1 MNVSEEEKRGG
12 RREKKGHKKL
22 KHYLAFSPW
31 ISLQTSPA
39 SFPLIFNCGNYELF
53 KLHPLWKV
61 CPENFDRVKLTKE
74 SIISNE
80 FRRRSYQS
88 FSILFPSVLFP
99 SSGALVLRFIRHLL
113 LRTSPS
119 TVDRKFASF
128 QNNLVSISVKRKELR
143 SERRGFLYTTKG
155 GFFAVAFRRSRSCNW
170 VTFTTLTNP
179 TFSEWMSWQRISTLF
194 FSFSLVRL

>member
-119 TVDRKFASF
+119 TG
-128 QNNLVSISVKRKELR
+128 NLLHFRTISSRSQWREKNWGAKE
-143 SERRGFLYTTKG
+143 EGFYTQRRGAFLLWPLDVLVHAIG
-155 GFFAVAFRRSRSCNW
+155 
-170 VTFTTLTNP
+170 
-179 TFSEWMSWQRISTLF
+179 
-194 FSFSLVRL
+194 SLLQL